1 MYGFYIFTS
10 YDGKP
15 DYAREQLEVDIR
27 QAPYLQS
34 EDEDP
39 TAKQKVQLQTL
50 IFGCSKFCHVQIYIY
65 IYYCMESN
73 LTSTKL
79 LEAFHRQSWCCC
91 NSMQCDVD
99 ILPKW

>member
-1 MYGFYIFTS
+1 MYGSYICTS
-10 YDGKP
+10 YEGKS
-15 DYAREQLEVDIR
+15 DYAREQLLETANADIR

-50 IFGCSKFCHVQIYIY
+50 IFGCSKFCHVQM
-65 IYYCMESN
+65 YYCIESN

-79 LEAFHRQSWCCC
+79 LEAFHRQS
-91 NSMQCDVD
+91 
-99 ILPKW
+99 